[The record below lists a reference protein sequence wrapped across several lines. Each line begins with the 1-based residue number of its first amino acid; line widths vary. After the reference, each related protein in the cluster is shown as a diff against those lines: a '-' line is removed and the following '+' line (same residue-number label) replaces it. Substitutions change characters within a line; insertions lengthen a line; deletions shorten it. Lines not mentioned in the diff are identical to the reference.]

1 MSKRKLSLIEGLPG
15 AGVLILAAASLA
27 VWTGVTLTFYLYG
40 LQLKSTLISLP
51 RLAVSG
57 LVGLVW
63 LLLGG
68 FILVMKAAKGERL
81 SAFRLRQSFFAACV
95 VCGFFWILIPVP
107 ENFLFSK
114 AVNLNVS
121 VAPVGSV
128 AAPLEIVWIH
138 NGLEDVSYRAVTLPP
153 DASFTSDA
161 ILLPVSA
168 SGITRF
174 SWSGRAWKQI
184 VMAARSP
191 QPVLITVELGSQ
203 TYEFQSAQD
212 GGETNISIP
221 AAGKGYYLLVNLS
234 VLLAGFFA
242 STWLCLLAGFIPAAG
257 LIRRLERILP
267 PAPPAPAI
275 GLFGIALLA
284 VVCGYM
290 VAIGFSN
297 RMYADDYCYTVMAQN
312 HGFWGAIF
320 YAYQYQNGR
329 LVSHVI
335 NFLALSLGNKGVPF
349 GPLAA
354 LGLAGGSLF
363 FLLAQLLEGE
373 RKARYAAALLS
384 TLLVITAVFFII
396 PDLYNSVFWTL
407 HAIIATGGMFCLN
420 ILLGLL
426 ARFGPAQTGRF
437 RRFWLAGLCFLLS
450 FAAAGFNEA
459 ASLVIIA
466 LLGLLGVLLLVISWQ
481 NKTRSALLVP
491 VLIALAGS
499 IAGLGLVL
507 LAPGNNRR
515 VYWLGF
521 ESEIAKVLSQY
532 YSVLQVNLNHALIER
547 AGVGL
552 ILFGA
557 VVLGG
562 YAMGRLMPVALKG
575 ASHLERSRIPMVHL
589 VWLPFALSVAAF
601 VPSAFV
607 SGFFPP
613 RTLLIPVYFLCV
625 FYFIAAVYLG
635 VRQRSSANGKTLLS
649 YSLSLAVLALS
660 VVSFVSLGGYARQM
674 RLFAAEWDAREKII
688 QQAVARGEDEVL
700 VLPYETRVG
709 PNFIDLSPEKE
720 KWLSGCL
727 ENYYGIKIGLKQP

>member
-1 MSKRKLSLIEGLPG
+1 MSKRKFPLMEGLPG
-15 AGVLILAAASLA
+15 AGLPILAAASLA
-27 VWTGVTLTFYLYG
+27 VWTGVTLTFYLYV
-40 LQLKSTLISLP
+40 LQLKSTLINLP

-57 LVGLVW
+57 AVGLVW

-68 FILVMKAAKGERL
+68 FILAMKAAKGERP
-81 SAFRLRQSFFAACV
+81 STHRLRQSFFAACV
-95 VCGFFWILIPVP
+95 VCGFFWILIPLP

-114 AVNLNVS
+114 AVNLNVL
-121 VAPVGSV
+121 VAPVGS
-128 AAPLEIVWIH
+128 AAGPLEIVWIY

-153 DASFTSDA
+153 DASFNSDS
-161 ILLPVSA
+161 ISLPVLA
-168 SGITRF
+168 SGTTRF

-191 QPVLITVELGSQ
+191 QPVLIKVELGSQ
-203 TYEFQSAQD
+203 TYEFQSVED

-221 AAGKGYYLLVNLS
+221 AAGEGYYLLATLS
-234 VLLAGFFA
+234 VMLAGFIA
-242 STWLCLLAGFIPAAG
+242 SFWLCFLAGFIPAAG

-284 VVCGYM
+284 VGCGYM
-290 VAIGFSN
+290 VSIGFAN

-312 HGFWGAIF
+312 HGFWSAIF

-349 GPLAA
+349 GPLVA
-354 LGLAGGSLF
+354 LGMAGGSLF

-373 RKARYAAALLS
+373 RKARYAAALFSALF
-384 TLLVITAVFFII
+384 VITAVFFII

-407 HAIIATGGMFCLN
+407 HAIIATGGMFCIN

-426 ARFGPAQTGRF
+426 ARYGPAQTSRF
-437 RRFWLAGLCFLLS
+437 RRFLLAGSCFLLS

-466 LLGLLGVLLLVISWQ
+466 LLGLLGVFLVVVSWQ
-481 NKTRSALLVP
+481 NKNRSALLVP
-491 VLIALAGS
+491 VLIAFVGS

-515 VYWLGF
+515 VSWMGF

-547 AGVGL
+547 AWVGL
-552 ILFGA
+552 FLVSA
-557 VVLGG
+557 VVLMG
-562 YAMGRLMPVALKG
+562 YAIGRLMPVGLKG
-575 ASHLERSRIPMVHL
+575 AAHLQRSRIPMLHL
-589 VWLPFALSVAAF
+589 VWLPFALSAAAF

-625 FYFIAAVYLG
+625 FYFIAAFYLG
-635 VRQRSSANGKTLLS
+635 FRQRSSANGKTLLS
-649 YSLSLAVLALS
+649 YSLALAVLALS
-660 VVSFVSLGGYARQM
+660 VVSLVSLGGYARQM

-688 QQAVARGEDEVL
+688 QQAVARGDDEVL
-700 VLPYETRVG
+700 VVPYETRVG
-709 PNFIDLSPEKE
+709 PNFIDVSPENE

-727 ENYYGIKIGLKQP
+727 ENYYGIKVGLKQP